1 MIKVKGIN
9 IAPVKSLAL
18 VSQER
23 VRVESHGIREDRRFY
38 LVDGGGE
45 LLTQREA
52 GRLVQVKADYQPE
65 SDLLRLTFPDGT
77 ELSGPVEPAESTL
90 TRIWGRRVT
99 GHVAAGDWNQALSR
113 FCQFP
118 VRLVVS
124 DQPGQCYDEFPVSM
138 VSQAS
143 VEGLSQRTGG
153 AFTFESSRFRPTFL
167 LGGAQPHEED
177 AWLGGSVQIGEELR
191 LQVVARDPRCS
202 IVTQDPVTGERDADT
217 LRLILSYRP
226 SRRAA
231 YFGVYGL
238 VERPGNVALGD
249 EVMPL

>member
-1 MIKVKGIN
+1 MIKIKGIN

-18 VSQER
+18 VSPER
-23 VRVESHGIREDRRFY
+23 VRVDSHGIVGDRSFDLIDER
-38 LVDGGGE
+38 GT
-45 LLTQREA
+45 LLTQREL
-52 GRLVQVKADYQPE
+52 GRLVQVKAEYQPDRE
-65 SDLLRLTFPDGT
+65 LLRLSFPDGT
-77 ELSGPVEPAESTL
+77 ELSGPVEPAQPTQ

-99 GHVAAGDWNQALSR
+99 GHVAAGDWNEALSR

-118 VRLVVS
+118 VRLVAS
-124 DQPGQCYDEFPVSM
+124 DQPGQCYDEFPVSI

-143 VEGLSQRTGG
+143 VDGLSQRTGG
-153 AFTFESSRFRPTFL
+153 ALTFESSRFRPTFL
-167 LGGAQPHEED
+167 LEGAQPHEED

-202 IVTQDPVTGERDADT
+202 IVTQDPTTGERDADT

-226 SRRAA
+226 SPRAA

-238 VERPGNVALGD
+238 VERPGSVALGD
-249 EVMPL
+249 AVTAL

>member
-1 MIKVKGIN
+1 MITVKTIN

-18 VSQER
+18 VSPDR
-23 VRVESHGIREDRRFY
+23 VTVDFHGITEDRRFY
-38 LVDGGGE
+38 LVDDMGE
-45 LLTQREA
+45 LLTQREL
-52 GRLVQVKADYQPE
+52 GRLVQVRAEYQAHPE
-65 SDLLRLTFPDGT
+65 LLRLRFPDGT
-77 ELSGPVEPAESTL
+77 DLAGPVEPEEPVL

-99 GHVAAGDWNQALSR
+99 GHVAGGQWNEALSQ
-113 FCQFP
+113 FCQHP
-118 VRLVVS
+118 VRLVAS
-124 DQPGQCYDEFPVSM
+124 DQPGQCFDEFPLSM

-143 VEGLSQRTGG
+143 VDGLSHRTGG
-153 AFTFESSRFRPTFL
+153 AVTFEASRFRPTFL
-167 LGGAQPHEED
+167 LEGSQPHQED

-202 IVTQDPVTGERDADT
+202 IITQNPITGERDADA

-238 VERPGNVALGD
+238 VEQPGSVALGD
-249 EVMPL
+249 VVTAL